1 MPVPA
6 PGASTVLSLRSP
18 ADLLVVIPFLLG
30 FHPRD
35 SMVVV
40 CLEDGPGPMLGM
52 SARADLP
59 PPDEL
64 DECAQQVV
72 HAVRRRR
79 PAAVVLAVVGG
90 GGGSGGQGPPRRDV
104 VDRLTE
110 EFAEAGIPVRAQA
123 WAAELV
129 AGARWCCYGECGC
142 AGELGDPATTAVAA
156 AAVAAG
162 QVTYADRAG
171 LERLLAPADPSAISR
186 RSALLDVASD
196 ASLLDGALSGPAMAR
211 RSGRC
216 TRRARRVVGRAAGPR
231 RRRRRAARRR
241 VERLRRPGGDACAI
255 FCVGEQAAAAEQLWT
270 ALTVATPD
278 PEAAEPATLL
288 AFCALVRGN
297 GALATVALERAQ
309 RARPGH
315 RLSTLLQAAIA
326 SGLAPDEI
334 EEWVLAG
341 ADPGGGQAG
350 DGRPGAAAERVI
362 RRVKRHAS
370 ATMVASSVRSG
381 CQPSSVRARS
391 AEATST
397 AGSPG
402 RRGAGSVGI
411 GRPVTVRQVSITSRT
426 EKPLPLPRLNTW
438 CRPGSAYRSASRCA
452 SARSSTWM

>member
-129 AGARWCCYGECGC
+129 AGARWSCYGECGC

-211 RSGRC
+211 RDL
-216 TRRARRVVGRAAGPR
+216 AAVRAALAESSAG
-231 RRRRRAARRR
+231 
-241 VERLRRPGGDACAI
+241 RLVLGDDDVVRLAVALSDSAVRDACAI

-309 RARPGH
+309 RAWPGH
-315 RLSTLLQAAIA
+315 RLSALLQAAIA

-341 ADPGGGQAG
+341 ATQ
-350 DGRPGAAAERVI
+350 
-362 RRVKRHAS
+362 
-370 ATMVASSVRSG
+370 
-381 CQPSSVRARS
+381 
-391 AEATST
+391 AEARL
-397 AGSPG
+397 AMAAP
-402 RRGAGSVGI
+402 AL
-411 GRPVTVRQVSITSRT
+411 SRT
-426 EKPLPLPRLNTW
+426 GDPE
-438 CRPGSAYRSASRCA
+438 
-452 SARSSTWM
+452 